1 MSRRNFCEKTCVWQK
16 FLLSILGHWANTFQ
30 NFVRFCSAGP
40 STKQPMC
47 LEVLCDEK
55 KMSQRKVFFLKMFSD
70 FWQSCFQQDC
80 HRSILFCRGRFK
92 GSFSRIFF
100 SFFLKLAAKTR
111 LLKKHQ
117 VECENFI
124 VRVRRNFLRKKHTF

>member
-16 FLLSILGHWANTFQ
+16 FLLSILGHWANNFQ

-55 KMSQRKVFFLKMFSD
+55 KCLRGRCFFLK
-70 FWQSCFQQDC
+70 CFQTFGKVV
-80 HRSILFCRGRFK
+80 SSKIVIVLFYFAEEGLREVFLE
-92 GSFSRIFF
+92 FFF

-124 VRVRRNFLRKKHTF
+124 LRVRRNFLRKKHTF